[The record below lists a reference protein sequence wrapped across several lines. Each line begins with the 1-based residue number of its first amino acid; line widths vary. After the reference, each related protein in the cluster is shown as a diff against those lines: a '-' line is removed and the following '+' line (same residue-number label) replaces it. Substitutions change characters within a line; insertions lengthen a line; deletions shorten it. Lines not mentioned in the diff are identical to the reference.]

1 MRKATSKLLMLVV
14 IIAAAYSL
22 ELKLDLFP
30 PSSESSEPAAAAER
44 DALGELRAQLA
55 ERFQSRAEHFT
66 VTFEGDKQEMSDRLP
81 DLIREALKQDDYIA
95 YILDSY
101 VYTIRS
107 WGGRSTISMEARYRE
122 SVEETAIVDAAVTRA
137 LHDIIAPD
145 MNDHEKTKAIH
156 DWIVTHVE
164 YDQSLKH
171 YTAYNAIALGNAVC
185 QGYSLL
191 GYKMLKQAGIPVL
204 IADGSV
210 DTGEHAWN
218 MVQLDGI
225 WYHLDLTWDDPVIS
239 GDTGND
245 STSDNVIRYNYYLKT
260 DEELREDHRWTKTYP
275 AASSSYL
282 GALQLA
288 EQSGSQSEAAKAN
301 KLKIELGLHWLDAEN
316 TVSSADQLRTVIHSA
331 VSSRSGSLEFRYVE
345 GETFPEAL
353 KAAFEGLNTAVG
365 YKASYE
371 SYRNDGSKLV
381 RLKLEYE

>member
-1 MRKATSKLLMLVV
+1 MRKAASKLLMLVV

-30 PSSESSEPAAAAER
+30 PSSESSEPAMAAER
-44 DALGELRAQLA
+44 DELGELEAQLA
-55 ERFQSRAEHFT
+55 DRFQSRAEHFT
-66 VTFEGDKQEMSDRLP
+66 VTFEGDKQELSDRLP
-81 DLIREALKQDDYIA
+81 DMVREALKQDDYVA

-164 YDQSLKH
+164 YDQSLNH
-171 YTAYNAIALGNAVC
+171 YTAYNAVTLGNAVC

-191 GYKMLKQAGIPVL
+191 GYKMLKEAGIPVL

-210 DTGEHAWN
+210 DSGEHAWN
-218 MVQLDGI
+218 MVQLDGK
-225 WYHLDLTWDDPVIS
+225 WYHLDLTWDDPVIT
-239 GDTGND
+239 GDAGDD
-245 STSDNVIRYNYYLKT
+245 STEPAIRYNYYLKT

-275 AASSSYL
+275 AAGSSYL
-282 GALQLA
+282 EALQQA
-288 EQSGSQSEAAKAN
+288 GQSGSQSEAAKAN

-316 TVSSADQLRTVIHSA
+316 TVSSAEQLRTVIHSA
-331 VSSRSGSLEFRYVE
+331 VSSRSGSLQFRYVD
-345 GETFPEAL
+345 GDTFPEAL
-353 KAAFEGLNTAVG
+353 KSAFEGVKTAVG

-381 RLKLEYE
+381 NLKLEYE

>member
-1 MRKATSKLLMLVV
+1 MRKAASKLLMLVV

-30 PSSESSEPAAAAER
+30 PSSEPGEPAMAAER
-44 DALGELRAQLA
+44 DELGELGAQLA
-55 ERFQSRAEHFT
+55 DRFQSRAEHFS
-66 VTFEGDKQEMSDRLP
+66 VTFEGDKQELSDRLP
-81 DLIREALKQDDYIA
+81 DIVREALKQDDYVA

-122 SVEETAIVDAAVTRA
+122 SVEETAVVDAAVTRA

-171 YTAYNAIALGNAVC
+171 YTAYNAITLGNAVC

-191 GYKMLKQAGIPVL
+191 GYKMLKEAGIPVL

-210 DTGEHAWN
+210 DSGEHAWN
-218 MVQLDGI
+218 MVQLDGK
-225 WYHLDLTWDDPVIS
+225 WYHLDLTWDDPIIS
-239 GDTGND
+239 GEAGDESKD
-245 STSDNVIRYNYYLKT
+245 YAIRYNYYLKT
-260 DEELREDHRWTKTYP
+260 DEELRADHRWTKTYP
-275 AASSSYL
+275 AAVSSYL
-282 GALQLA
+282 EALQQTA
-288 EQSGSQSEAAKAN
+288 QSGSQPESGKAD
-301 KLKIELGLHWLDAEN
+301 KLKIELGLHWLDEEN
-316 TVSSADQLRTVIHSA
+316 TVTSAEQLRTVIHSA
-331 VSSRSGSLEFRYVE
+331 VRSRSGSLQFRYVD
-345 GETFPEAL
+345 GDTFPEAL
-353 KAAFEGLNTAVG
+353 KAAFEGIKTAVG

-381 RLKLEYE
+381 NLKLEYE

>member
-1 MRKATSKLLMLVV
+1 MRKAASKLLMLVV

-30 PSSESSEPAAAAER
+30 PSSEPGEPAMAAER
-44 DALGELRAQLA
+44 DELGELGAQLA
-55 ERFQSRAEHFT
+55 DRFQSRAEHFS
-66 VTFEGDKQEMSDRLP
+66 VTFEGDKQELSDRLP
-81 DLIREALKQDDYIA
+81 DIVREALKQDDYVA

-122 SVEETAIVDAAVTRA
+122 SVEETAVVDAAVTRA

-171 YTAYNAIALGNAVC
+171 YTAYNAITLGNAVC

-191 GYKMLKQAGIPVL
+191 GYKMLREAGIPVL

-210 DTGEHAWN
+210 DSGEHAWN
-218 MVQLDGI
+218 MVQLDGK
-225 WYHLDLTWDDPVIS
+225 WYHLDLTWDDPIIS
-239 GDTGND
+239 GEAGDESKD
-245 STSDNVIRYNYYLKT
+245 HAIRYNYYLKT
-260 DEELREDHRWTKTYP
+260 DEELRADHRWTKTYP
-275 AASSSYL
+275 AAVSSYL
-282 GALQLA
+282 EALQQTA
-288 EQSGSQSEAAKAN
+288 QSGSQPESGKAD
-301 KLKIELGLHWLDAEN
+301 KLKIELGLHWLDEEN
-316 TVSSADQLRTVIHSA
+316 TVTSAEQLRTVIHSA
-331 VSSRSGSLEFRYVE
+331 VRSRSGSLQFRYVD
-345 GETFPEAL
+345 GDTFPEAL
-353 KAAFEGLNTAVG
+353 KAAFEGIKTAVG

-381 RLKLEYE
+381 NLKLEYE